1 MTKQEQQK
9 LNRERKQEKIKR
21 AEEEGV
27 IDKATRILSAIYL
40 LHSQSAVMYD
50 DLDELLERHGLKLGN
65 IKGLGTKLNKAFD
78 KYFEGFS
85 KLVSREQTQNWA
97 DDLTKFDELF
107 REFAGLPT
115 QERDT
120 NNEEKETKNDEA

>member
-65 IKGLGTKLNKAFD
+65 IKGLGTKLNMAFD
-78 KYFEGFS
+78 KYFES
-85 KLVSREQTQNWA
+85 LSRMIGRDQTQN
-97 DDLTKFDELF
+97 
-107 REFAGLPT
+107 
-115 QERDT
+115 
-120 NNEEKETKNDEA
+120 